1 MNEIKHAI
9 KWVCFWMAMAALCC
23 TAVWMF
29 MGSKSGLEFAAGYL
43 IELSLSVDNLFVFMS
58 IFLAF
63 GIREEVQ
70 HRVLNW
76 GIIGAIILR
85 FIFIF
90 FGLQLVMAFEWILY
104 IFGAILIINGIK
116 MIVGKDEETKP
127 EDSRIIRAVS
137 KVLPMTEGFRG
148 KKFMVHENGRRLF
161 TPLFAI
167 LCLVEG
173 SDIIFAIDS
182 VPAVFSVSTDL
193 IIVYSSNI
201 FAILG
206 LRQMYFVLE
215 HIQERFQYVKYGVGV
230 LLMFTGVKL
239 LSLIF
244 DFHIST
250 VASIIIIFS
259 VILISVILSLVISK
273 KQEKKGL
280 AEETED
286 Q

>member
-1 MNEIKHAI
+1 
-9 KWVCFWMAMAALCC
+9 
-23 TAVWMF
+23 
-29 MGSKSGLEFAAGYL
+29 
-43 IELSLSVDNLFVFMS
+43 
-58 IFLAF
+58 
-63 GIREEVQ
+63 
-70 HRVLNW
+70 
-76 GIIGAIILR
+76 
-85 FIFIF
+85 
-90 FGLQLVMAFEWILY
+90 
-104 IFGAILIINGIK
+104 
-116 MIVGKDEETKP
+116 
-127 EDSRIIRAVS
+127 
-137 KVLPMTEGFRG
+137 MTEGFRG

>member
-58 IFLAF
+58 IFMAF
-63 GIREEVQ
+63 GIKEEAQ
-70 HRVLNW
+70 HRVLSW
-76 GIIGAIILR
+76 GIMGAIVLR
-85 FIFIF
+85 FLFIF
-90 FGLQLVMAFEWILY
+90 FGLKIVTSFGWILY

-116 MIVGKDEETKP
+116 MLAGKEEEIKP
-127 EDSRIIRAVS
+127 QDSRIIKIVG
-137 KVLPMTEGFRG
+137 KILPMTEGFKG
-148 KKFMVHENGRRLF
+148 KKFMVRVKGRRVF

-167 LCLVEG
+167 LCLVEC

-182 VPAVFSVSTDL
+182 VPAVFSVSTNL
-193 IIVYSSNI
+193 LIVYTSNI

-215 HIQERFQYVKYGVGV
+215 HLQERFQYVKYGGGII
-230 LLMFTGVKL
+230 LMFTGIKL
-239 LSLIF
+239 LAVIIGL
-244 DFHIST
+244 HIST
-250 VASIIIIFS
+250 VLSICIIFF
-259 VILISVILSLVISK
+259 VIIWSVILSMLISGR
-273 KQEKKGL
+273 QNR
-280 AEETED
+280 T
-286 Q
+286 